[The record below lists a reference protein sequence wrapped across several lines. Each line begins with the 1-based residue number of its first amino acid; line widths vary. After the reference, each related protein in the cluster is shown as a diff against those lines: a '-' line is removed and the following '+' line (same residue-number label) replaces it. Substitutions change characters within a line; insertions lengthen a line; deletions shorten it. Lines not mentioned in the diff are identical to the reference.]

1 MRFRLN
7 SLTKIAAVAVSLTL
21 ATSLAACGG
30 DSGSEGGGTEGSG
43 AAKKEITI
51 GWVSGWDEDL
61 VATYLWKR
69 ILQDKG
75 YKVELKNL
83 DTAPLYAG
91 MAEGDIDVFLDTWL
105 PITHEDYWK
114 RYGDQLEKLGVWY
127 DNAKLTIAVPN
138 YSDLQSLEDLKGK
151 GGQYDGKIFGIEA
164 SSGLQRVSS
173 TKMLPAYG
181 IDKEFK
187 VVASSTPAMLAELK
201 KATDAKKPIVVT
213 LWRPHWAYAN
223 FPVRDLADP
232 KGTMGQAEQINIVG
246 RKEFGKDFAEVA
258 GWLKKFRMDDKQL
271 GSLEDLAINKYKGQ
285 EDKAVDEWLKANPDF
300 VKGITG

>member
-1 MRFRLN
+1 MAL
-7 SLTKIAAVAVSLTL
+7 SLTL
-21 ATSLAACGG
+21 AATVTSCGG
-30 DSGSEGGGTEGSG
+30 DSGGDTGGSG
-43 AAKKEITI
+43 SGSGSANKEITI

-69 ILQDKG
+69 ILQDRG

-91 MAEGDIDVFLDTWL
+91 MAKGDVDVFLDTWL
-105 PITHEDYWK
+105 PVTHEDYWK
-114 RYGDQLEKLGVWY
+114 RYGDKLEKLGVWY
-127 DNAKLTIAVPN
+127 DSAKLTIAVPN
-138 YSDLQSLEDLKGK
+138 YSDLKSLEDLKGK
-151 GGQYDGKIFGIEA
+151 GGQYEGKIFGIEA

-173 TKMLPAYG
+173 TKMLPGYG

-187 VVASSTPAMLAELK
+187 VVPSSTAAMLAELK
-201 KATDAKKPIVVT
+201 KATDAQKPIVVT
-213 LWRPHWAYAN
+213 LWRPHWAYASY
-223 FPVRDLADP
+223 PIRDLADP

-246 RKEFGKDFAEVA
+246 RKDFGKDFAEVA

-300 VKGITG
+300 VKSITG

>member
-1 MRFRLN
+1 MRFRRN
-7 SLTKIAAVAVSLTL
+7 SLTKVAAVALSLTL
-21 ATSLAACGG
+21 AATVTACGG
-30 DSGSEGGGTEGSG
+30 DSGGSKSGSG
-43 AAKKEITI
+43 SESKEITI

-61 VATYLWKR
+61 VATYLWKK

-91 MAEGDIDVFLDTWL
+91 MAKGDIDVFLDSWL

-114 RYGDQLEKLGVWY
+114 RYGDRLEKLGVWY

-138 YSDLQSLEDLKGK
+138 YSDLKSLEDLKGK
-151 GGQYDGKIFGIEA
+151 GAQYDGKIFGIEA

-173 TKMLPAYG
+173 TKMLPGYG

-187 VVASSTPAMLAELK
+187 VVPSSTAAMLTELK
-201 KATDAKKPIVVT
+201 KATDAQKPLVVT
-213 LWRPHWAYAN
+213 LWRPHWAYASL
-223 FPVRDLADP
+223 PIRDLADP
-232 KGTMGQAEQINIVG
+232 KGTMGQAEEINIVG
-246 RKEFGKDFAEVA
+246 RKGFGKDHAEVA

-285 EDKAVDEWLKANPDF
+285 EDKAVDEWVKANPDF
-300 VKGITG
+300 VKSITG